1 MVLIILA
8 FCIGVV
14 AGLRALTPLAAV
26 SWAARFGLLPLGG
39 SWLSFMGYT
48 WTPWVFSLL
57 ALGELFNDKLPKT
70 PSRKVPAQFATRVVT
85 GGIAG
90 AAFGI
95 ASSSAI
101 VCALAGVLGAVAGT
115 LGGAEARGRLTS
127 AIGGKDLPIAL
138 LEDFI
143 AVIGALLIIKQLT

>member
-1 MVLIILA
+1 MSLIVLA
-8 FCIGVV
+8 FFIGVV

-26 SWAARFGLLPLGG
+26 SWAARFGWLPLGG
-39 SWLSFMGYT
+39 SWLAFMGYT
-48 WTPWVFSLL
+48 WTPWVLSLL

-70 PSRKVPAQFATRVVT
+70 PSRKVPAQFATRIVT
-85 GGIAG
+85 GAVAG

-95 ASSSAI
+95 ATSSSIVGAI
-101 VCALAGVLGAVAGT
+101 AGALGAVAGT
-115 LGGAEARGRLTS
+115 LGGAEARSRLTN

-143 AVIGALLIIKQLT
+143 TVMSALLIVRQLA